1 MRAHIKL
8 GKMDVFNLIIPFI
21 ELSTLTLVV
30 YYFLAFFWNTRA
42 MDLVVGF
49 LAFTFIY
56 TLTVWF
62 NFPVLQQIMFTIMN
76 VLVIAV
82 LIIFQPEI
90 RLALSRI
97 NLKSKRHQEITSFD
111 RFLED
116 LSTSV
121 YYLAER
127 HIGAIILLENRDS
140 LDDFARKSVIL
151 NAEFSSELLE
161 SIFTTTTPLHD
172 GAVIIRGTKLL
183 SAATILPLAEDNP
196 QIDKS
201 MGTRHRAGLG
211 ICLQTDALSI
221 IISEERGNVLIARDG
236 IMTPVKIDRFKGV
249 IRSIFNP
256 PTVKVKSKHSRTK
269 WLKKWRPF

>member
-1 MRAHIKL
+1 MEIL
-8 GKMDVFNLIIPFI
+8 NFITPIVEISILTVVLIYL
-21 ELSTLTLVV
+21 LS
-30 YYFLAFFWNTRA
+30 FFWNTRA

-56 TLTVWF
+56 TLTVWL
-62 NFPVLQQIMFTIMN
+62 NLPVLQQIMFTIMN

-90 RLALSRI
+90 RLTLSRI
-97 NLKSKRHQEITSFD
+97 NLKTKRYQEMTSFD

-127 HIGAIILLENRDS
+127 HIGAIILIENRDS
-140 LDDFARKSVIL
+140 LDEFARKSVMI
-151 NAEFSSELLE
+151 NADFSSELLE

-172 GAVIIRGTKLL
+172 GAVIIRETKIV
-183 SAATILPLAEDNP
+183 SASTILPLAEDNP

-211 ICLQTDALSI
+211 ISLQTDALSI
-221 IISEERGNVLIARDG
+221 IISEERGNVLIAREG

-256 PTVKVKSKHSRTK
+256 PTINIKPKHSVK
-269 WLKKWRPF
+269 AWFKNWLPF